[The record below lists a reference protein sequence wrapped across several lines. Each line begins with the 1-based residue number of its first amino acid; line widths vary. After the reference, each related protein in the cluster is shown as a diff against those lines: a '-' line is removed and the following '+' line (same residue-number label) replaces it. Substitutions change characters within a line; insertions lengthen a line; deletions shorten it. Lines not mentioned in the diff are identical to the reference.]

1 MGKEILKCKRKG
13 SERKLIFCWNE
24 GDTIQPI
31 AELWVD
37 YEERN
42 FWKRLVNGLRYI
54 FGKDKG
60 LDYIILTKEHSY
72 QMQKVATYLKGKRK
86 KNESNKS

>member
-1 MGKEILKCKRKG
+1 MTKEILKCKRKG

-24 GDTIQPI
+24 GDTIQPT
-31 AELWVD
+31 AELCVD

-42 FWKRLVNGLRYI
+42 FWNRFVNGIRYI

-60 LDYIILTKEHSY
+60 IDYIILGKEHAY
-72 QMQKVATYLKGKRK
+72 QLQKVATFLKK
-86 KNESNKS
+86 KNKK